1 MSDATKSRPTI
12 DQRRA
17 SLIETPL
24 NPAGLSGLHA
34 DNVKAQLMR
43 RPARRLKPADINFR
57 LKPQGLLI
65 SLLDSPGEVF
75 RRTGAYEAY
84 CAAPKAGA
92 GHARSI
98 NTPMLQ
104 GKFHENIELTAA
116 HFIVVPQTFVRLRH
130 QPSEAFHVAF
140 LQGIDSALNA
150 MILGHHMPCA
160 FKEDSGERLS
170 ERLEF
175 GRLHF
180 PQ

>member
-43 RPARRLKPADINFR
+43 RPARRLKPGRHKLPPEA
-57 LKPQGLLI
+57 
-65 SLLDSPGEVF
+65 PGP
-75 RRTGAYEAY
+75 YEAY
-84 CAAPKAGA
+84 CAAPKACA